1 MKSLIALVGSIVLGF
16 LVSGAASGAGG
27 KGFIGPVDYA
37 TAGSPST
44 VWTGDLNGDGTRD
57 VLTFDNQGQVSV
69 LLGDGRGGLGG
80 KHSYDT
86 GSSNMADASDLN
98 GDDKLDLRDRLRRG
112 GRDRGPAQPRER
124 QLSAQTC
131 LRNSQGGLSWFDIG
145 DVNGDGDRD
154 IVTVQGADGENTDEN
169 DDGR

>member
-1 MKSLIALVGSIVLGF
+1 MKTLIALVGSILLGF
-16 LVSGAASGAGG
+16 LISGAASGAGG

-98 GDDKLDLRDRLRRG
+98 GDDKLDLVTASDEESEIAVQLNRG
-112 GRDRGPAQPRER
+112 
-124 QLSAQTC
+124 
-131 LRNSQGGLSWFDIG
+131 
-145 DVNGDGDRD
+145 NGS
-154 IVTVQGADGENTDEN
+154 
-169 DDGR
+169 